1 MEKDSKV
8 DKNIQTLNMNNDDI
22 DDVEYRNIYYY
33 VLNNADG

>member
-33 VLNNADG
+33 VLNNVDA

>member
-8 DKNIQTLNMNNDDI
+8 DKNTQTINMNNDDI

-33 VLNNADG
+33 VLNNVDA